1 MKVYVT
7 NCKFSKVYVL
17 CIKIFNDLIIMEDY
31 STNRKFF
38 EVFYKNS
45 NVLSRASLRIR
56 FSNSKICIE
65 KNQNSKFIRITN
77 NFELIRIIFFELFR
91 SYSKKLIRINLKLS
105 GRGFI
110 QISQLRIKFE

>member
-7 NCKFSKVYVL
+7 NRKFSKVYVL

-45 NVLSRASLRIR
+45 DVLSRASLRIR
-56 FSNSKICIE
+56 FSNSKI
-65 KNQNSKFIRITN
+65 RIW
-77 NFELIRIIFFELFR
+77 
-91 SYSKKLIRINLKLS
+91 KKP
-105 GRGFI
+105 
-110 QISQLRIKFE
+110 KFEVYSNNE